1 MKIEKYNICIA
12 GCALISPDCSLSA
25 MLVGVLGALLLAE
38 CGVRAQLG
46 VYGPVPGLAPSP
58 YYALLV
64 RELGAAEW
72 RETFMLLTECTAEK
86 ETHI

>member
-1 MKIEKYNICIA
+1 
-12 GCALISPDCSLSA
+12 
-25 MLVGVLGALLLAE
+25 MLVGALGALLVAG

-64 RELGAAEW
+64 RELGAVEW
-72 RETFMLLTECTAEK
+72 RKTFMLLTECTAEK
-86 ETHI
+86 ETYI